1 MIITATQTRSE
12 FAKNTLRVFF
22 YRGTG
27 RFLLLMSAGFLVVYL
42 FQWLMVPLAG
52 WGAPA
57 IYLLVA
63 GIGFLTLLPAL
74 IYRKASMVYDAN
86 PLVNQPV
93 DYTFS
98 SDGVRSTGE
107 GIDADIPWKEIFLI
121 AELKEAIVLYYT
133 PQIANPIP
141 KRNFTPEQLEYL
153 RALAESAPVTADM
166 G

>member
-1 MIITATQTRSE
+1 MTITATQDKSE
-12 FAKNTLRVFF
+12 FARNTLRVFF

-27 RFLLLMSAGFLVVYL
+27 RFLLLLAAGFIVVYL
-42 FQWLMVPLAG
+42 FQLLMTVVAG
-52 WGAPA
+52 WGTPT

-74 IYRKASMVYDAN
+74 IYRKATMVYASN
-86 PLVNQPV
+86 PTVNQPV

-98 SDGVRSTGE
+98 DTGIKSEGE
-107 GIDADIPWKEIFLI
+107 GFDTEIPWEKIFLI
-121 AELKEAIVLYYT
+121 AELRDAIVLYYT

-141 KRNFTPEQLEYL
+141 KRNFTEAQLEQL
-153 RALAESAPVTADM
+153 RSLAEAAPVTSDM